1 MAPTMGGGALFC
13 ISCPLVSSSITTC
26 PVVKFTGHHTVAMLK
41 SSPDSQQRLPKVSR
55 DHSYFLR
62 NVPYA
67 PAGSS
72 LATRGKTL
80 TLPSVQQL
88 HHQLETSRS
97 LGSHIM
103 FMKDLRI
110 TLLKLSLR
118 ESANPRTEL
127 HRVDFSK
134 TSSSC
139 DLKPQPVTRPNFPL
153 KLGQLTL
160 E

>member
-1 MAPTMGGGALFC
+1 
-13 ISCPLVSSSITTC
+13 
-26 PVVKFTGHHTVAMLK
+26 
-41 SSPDSQQRLPKVSR
+41 
-55 DHSYFLR
+55 
-62 NVPYA
+62 
-67 PAGSS
+67 
-72 LATRGKTL
+72 
-80 TLPSVQQL
+80 
-88 HHQLETSRS
+88 
-97 LGSHIM
+97 M

-134 TSSSC
+134 TSSSW